1 MNKTS
6 FLLLMLFLTSAAYAQ
21 SVTGFWEIKEV
32 QVGGRLMTP
41 VARWTRINED
51 GSYQSG
57 NGWQQN
63 SEGTWK
69 YDSNSH
75 FFIPEETNGI
85 KEPYGGFHVSFKEGN
100 MIWQRE
106 EDGMPVTVTLV
117 PIRKLPKSTA
127 DKIVGLW
134 DLNDALQ
141 NGISIKSDFDPEDKY
156 YIFIRWDRVYA
167 ERTKDGKRVTGY
179 WYINAHRPEITLMSY
194 SADEN
199 LESWQVEVT
208 NDKLRLTG
216 ISDSNKNKELFFQR
230 VNEFPN

>member
-1 MNKTS
+1 MV
-6 FLLLMLFLTSAAYAQ
+6 FLTSAASAQ

-32 QVGGRLMTP
+32 KVGGKLMTP

-75 FFIPEETNGI
+75 FFIPEETKGI
-85 KEPYGGFHVSFKEGN
+85 KEPYGGFQVSFKEGN

-106 EDGMPVTVTLV
+106 EEGMPVTVTLV

-156 YIFIRWDRVYA
+156 YIFIIV
-167 ERTKDGKRVTGY
+167 
-179 WYINAHRPEITLMSY
+179 
-194 SADEN
+194 
-199 LESWQVEVT
+199 
-208 NDKLRLTG
+208 
-216 ISDSNKNKELFFQR
+216 
-230 VNEFPN
+230 